1 MEWRTFSFSNRAEL
15 FVRCGWWP
23 FPSHLYPPVDS
34 ILSIMMI
41 AFAFLALYWFRHLP
55 LLKPFVQKDFNRS
68 PKPVGTSSTQAVIPS
83 NRTGTMD
90 VAMMSTSMKR
100 RQRRKRQKSFTA
112 SEGMDVEN
120 LESSASMT
128 AASSIIS
135 STIPSAL
142 PPMIKSIMLPF
153 SSSLSASAITQLW
166 EDVFLS
172 PESVVPSPFRIL
184 KPEEEEAL
192 FFTSSDV
199 TRSNQDASNCSDSFL
214 SSSSAA
220 LNLQGETSS
229 TTIQMVTS
237 TVHFCFLVHGHRGH
251 SRDLSYVQAVMR
263 RCASLQETS
272 SSQRCIVH
280 SVRCNEKKTDDGV
293 IAGGKRLMEEMLQ
306 VIRDTCPRTEP
317 ESTMQKVTISLWGN
331 SLGGLYA
338 RYALSLLSEMCTVK
352 SASPNYWIM
361 DNTYEI
367 YLNVFCTTATPHL
380 GISGHT
386 FVALPRRA
394 EIGIAS
400 AMGETGR
407 DLFRLNTILYD
418 MATQSSY
425 VQPLSL
431 FQKRICYANAYG
443 TDFPVPASTAAFLSE
458 HSTVPHYFADDDDV
472 TIDDTSLVQ
481 IATLYTTPALNTG
494 DVDATMA
501 THTDATI
508 ASSDIELAQMSIS
521 LDSLGWKKVFVD
533 MRKEVPHIVLPKSL
547 IRRSSSNMA
556 ANANVKTTDTK
567 TNVTTTALS
576 ISSSTE
582 SERSTSDEEDDVL
595 MSDQSKIAS
604 KAKSRPFI
612 EPIHRLKK
620 RFSKSSPDSGSLIL
634 SSKDV
639 AAAVSSSALLV
650 TPATAM
656 SNEGES
662 RSMSSIRS
670 EEEDENNYATIH
682 WPLGHN
688 MIVAFS
694 RSRWSAHMNKA
705 GRPIVDGLAKEMV
718 NDIFAFDTTNQQFCD
733 K

>member
-1 MEWRTFSFSNRAEL
+1 
-15 FVRCGWWP
+15 
-23 FPSHLYPPVDS
+23 
-34 ILSIMMI
+34 
-41 AFAFLALYWFRHLP
+41 
-55 LLKPFVQKDFNRS
+55 
-68 PKPVGTSSTQAVIPS
+68 
-83 NRTGTMD
+83 
-90 VAMMSTSMKR
+90 MKR
-100 RQRRKRQKSFTA
+100 RQRRKRQKSIQA
-112 SEGMDVEN
+112 AEEGMDAEH
-120 LESSASMT
+120 LKSSAILN
-128 AASSIIS
+128 AASSMIS
-135 STIPSAL
+135 SSTASL
-142 PPMIKSIMLPF
+142 PPMIKSMMVPF
-153 SSSLSASAITQLW
+153 SSSLSASAMSQLW

-172 PESVVPSPFRIL
+172 PEAVVPSPFRIL

-192 FFTSSDV
+192 FFAARPEGGSDP
-199 TRSNQDASNCSDSFL
+199 SDSV
-214 SSSSAA
+214 SSSLTSF
-220 LNLQGETSS
+220 NLPGELPNNN
-229 TTIQMVTS
+229 TIPLSNTS
-237 TVHFCFLVHGHRGH
+237 TIHFCFLVHGHRGH

-263 RCASLQETS
+263 RWASLQEAS
-272 SSQRCIVH
+272 SSQRCVVH

-293 IAGGKRLMEEMLQ
+293 VAGGKRLMEEMVQ
-306 VIRDTCPRTEP
+306 VIRETCPPRRI
-317 ESTMQKVTISLWGN
+317 ESATTLQKVTISLWGN

-338 RYALSLLSEMCTVK
+338 RYALSLLSETCTVQ
-352 SASPNYWIM
+352 SAAPHCWVL
-361 DNTYEI
+361 DDTYEI

-394 EIGIAS
+394 EIGLAT

-407 DLFRLNTILYD
+407 DLFRLNSILYD

-458 HSTVPHYFADDDDV
+458 LSTVPHYFADDEDDA
-472 TIDDTSLVQ
+472 TLDEASLVQ
-481 IATLYTTPALNTG
+481 IATLYTTPAFHKNS
-494 DVDATMA
+494 DRDAPIA
-501 THTDATI
+501 PRTDATI
-508 ASSDIELAQMSIS
+508 TSSDMELAQMSVS

-556 ANANVKTTDTK
+556 ANADIKETK
-567 TNVTTTALS
+567 TNVTTTTTAS
-576 ISSSTE
+576 SVTSSTE
-582 SERSTSDEEDDVL
+582 SERSSSEEEDDVVAG
-595 MSDQSKIAS
+595 DQSKIAS
-604 KAKSRPFI
+604 KSKARPYI

-620 RFSKSSPDSGSLIL
+620 RFSKSNPDSCSLIL

-639 AAAVSSSALLV
+639 AAAVSASALLV
-650 TPATAM
+650 TPSTTA
-656 SNEGES
+656 SNDGEKS
-662 RSMSSIRS
+662 RSMNSLHA

-705 GRPIVDGLAKEMV
+705 GRPIVDGLAKEIV
-718 NDIFAFDTTNQQFCD
+718 NDIFAFDTNPKFCD